1 MAGGSGELQMQSAI
15 SSAPQSAP
23 QSPVPV
29 GWLLSRA
36 PQVTSSLYLPTS
48 RRITETEK
56 EKLTD

>member
-15 SSAPQSAP
+15 SSAP

-36 PQVTSSLYLPTS
+36 PQVTSSLYLPKS

>member
-23 QSPVPV
+23 QSLVPV
-29 GWLLSRA
+29 GWLLSRTL
-36 PQVTSSLYLPTS
+36 QVTSSLYLPTS
-48 RRITETEK
+48 CMITETEK